1 MRRYTRPEAEIH
13 ESDLKQA
20 VMDASLK
27 VWDKLPDGSEGQL
40 GNYGNFEEDILFGK
54 EDKEDLWDKL

>member
-1 MRRYTRPEAEIH
+1 MRRYIRPEAEIH

-40 GNYGNFEEDILFGK
+40 SNYGNFEEDIHFGK
-54 EDKEDLWDKL
+54 EDKDDLWDKL

>member
-1 MRRYTRPEAEIH
+1 MKRYINPVAEIH
-13 ESDLKQA
+13 ESDLVQA

-40 GNYGNFEEDILFGK
+40 GNYGNFEEDIHFGK
-54 EDKEDLWDKL
+54 ENKEEIWDKL